1 MHPHNLTRIDP
12 HSTPNVAYGREE
24 KKDGP
29 RTRLSYRP
37 AWGIKFYLILMTVT
51 KKIED
56 FLACYL
62 LIHDYRYLKSND
74 EDELG
79 HIA

>member
-1 MHPHNLTRIDP
+1 MHMR
-12 HSTPNVAYGREE
+12 E
-24 KKDGP
+24 KKKRMVQGQDYHIDLNG
-29 RTRLSYRP
+29 Y
-37 AWGIKFYLILMTVT
+37 KFYLALMTVA
-51 KKIED
+51 KKGEV

-62 LIHDYRYLKSND
+62 LMHDYRYLKSND